1 LWSFIPLL
9 SSSPAQLQQSL
20 HTAEVAVSSLQQE
33 IGSLTSGDIIKRVR
47 EQYEANITSLKE
59 HHVAEILEL
68 RRELEEKVTEGTP
81 GDLKQTEPKLI
92 RSTSPMPSFLSEGS
106 HIVEEDRYRQVV
118 AESEDLRSLVSKLE
132 EERECAHVEVVEL
145 RDRLVAQESVCVE
158 LQEKKGTLLTQ
169 LGCSKEECS
178 ALSTKLAALEAVLK
192 TERERYLKE
201 RVRFE
206 ETQSQSLQ
214 FHDQST
220 VRLRNAFDAEK
231 KFLLDCHQREVEG
244 LKMEIAGLQSKVSGG
259 VSLGRGLSVAVQTV
273 AMESSFGR
281 KDFAD
286 RLEREVEK
294 ARDEW
299 RENVVDTAN
308 VSVTAA
314 LKKAEE
320 SFAARLE
327 REKTA
332 VMERMRQEY
341 EKEKDRELKRQEE
354 LLRKELEESFQYKVT
369 LLEEERLRGVAS
381 HKVKYD
387 SLQEHHQSRLEEAVR
402 MARED
407 CLHQQERVVEEAVG
421 RAKEKWVGQKQA
433 ELTRLRSAHQ
443 QELKKSVQQAVERAK
458 KHYECE

>member
-1 LWSFIPLL
+1 
-9 SSSPAQLQQSL
+9 
-20 HTAEVAVSSLQQE
+20 
-33 IGSLTSGDIIKRVR
+33 
-47 EQYEANITSLKE
+47 
-59 HHVAEILEL
+59 
-68 RRELEEKVTEGTP
+68 
-81 GDLKQTEPKLI
+81 
-92 RSTSPMPSFLSEGS
+92 
-106 HIVEEDRYRQVV
+106 
-118 AESEDLRSLVSKLE
+118 
-132 EERECAHVEVVEL
+132 
-145 RDRLVAQESVCVE
+145 
-158 LQEKKGTLLTQ
+158 
-169 LGCSKEECS
+169 
-178 ALSTKLAALEAVLK
+178 
-192 TERERYLKE
+192 
-201 RVRFE
+201 
-206 ETQSQSLQ
+206 
-214 FHDQST
+214 
-220 VRLRNAFDAEK
+220 
-231 KFLLDCHQREVEG
+231 
-244 LKMEIAGLQSKVSGG
+244 MEIAGLQSKVSGKCVWGLKGGCVGVWVDGWVSEFVYVYVLLRVACTFGAGG

-369 LLEEERLRGVAS
+369 ILEEERLRGVAS